1 MISRLCIPAQFIEAI
16 KDKDYPEII
25 RLTQQELREVE
36 NLPWSGK
43 GVDKAKRESI
53 TDYIGFLGGFLSF
66 MKGSG
71 IKPTSIS
78 NSGFEGLLRPVC
90 ERLVQKGQF
99 KPEVMNFFK

>member
-1 MISRLCIPAQFIEAI
+1 MISRRCIPSQFIEVI

-25 RLTQQELREVE
+25 HSAHQELQEVK

-53 TDYIGFLGGFLSF
+53 TDYIGFLEGFLFF
-66 MKGSG
+66 MNGSG
-71 IKPTSIS
+71 IKPSSIS
-78 NSGFEGLLRPVC
+78 NSDFQLLRPMC

-99 KPEVMNFFK
+99 KPEVMTLFE